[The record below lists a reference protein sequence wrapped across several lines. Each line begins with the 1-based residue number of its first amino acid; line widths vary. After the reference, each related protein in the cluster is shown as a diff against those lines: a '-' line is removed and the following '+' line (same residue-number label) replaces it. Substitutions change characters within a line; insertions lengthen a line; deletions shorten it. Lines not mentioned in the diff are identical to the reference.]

1 MSTRLIAALLLLLLV
16 FFDARSA
23 IADEPLSG
31 QGLLAL
37 CSTPDAAP
45 GATEASTQQPDQAA
59 GFGDECLAVIRN
71 AKHMMHAL
79 KEDGNCFADIPEAAA
94 DDDLARTAVRYF
106 TAHPALMKR
115 AASYALFNAMAAA
128 YPCPE

>member
-37 CSTPDAAP
+37 CSTPDA
-45 GATEASTQQPDQAA
+45 TEASTQQPDQAA

-71 AKHMMHAL
+71 AKRMMHAL
-79 KEDGNCFADIPEAAA
+79 KDDGNCFADIPEAAA
-94 DDDLARTAVRYF
+94 DDDLARTAVQYF